1 MVYLDKEMCYVVKPK
16 PKNIPKITIF
26 MGGIH
31 HPQMVCSL
39 QAAKL
44 EEITSTKSLNGVA

>member
-1 MVYLDKEMCYVVKPK
+1 MVYSDKEMCYVVKLK
-16 PKNIPKITIF
+16 PNKNPQD
-26 MGGIH
+26 H
-31 HPQMVCSL
+31 HFHGYTPSPM